1 MISKLIKENI
11 LSLVV
16 ICTVF
21 ILIYSLN
28 HMTLYVADD
37 FVYRFVY
44 QTNPSPSAVPING
57 IISILYS
64 QIRHY
69 EIWNG
74 RFVAHSLVQ
83 FFMQF
88 DKSIFDIFNT
98 IAFITIGI

>member
-37 FVYRFVY
+37 FVYRFVW
-44 QTNPSPSAVPING
+44 
-57 IISILYS
+57 LC
-64 QIRHY
+64 
-69 EIWNG
+69 
-74 RFVAHSLVQ
+74 
-83 FFMQF
+83 
-88 DKSIFDIFNT
+88 
-98 IAFITIGI
+98 